1 MKGLTE
7 VTISDID
14 PECEYWFD
22 GFNFTKC
29 WYSILFG
36 YFVV

>member
-7 VTISDID
+7 VTISNID

-22 GFNFTKC
+22 GFNFTKS
-29 WYSILFG
+29 WLKSIV
-36 YFVV
+36 Y